1 MEWNT
6 SKRVFEKRVALA
18 LLAMALTTL
27 TSWTGCAGP
36 RVIRS
41 DEVVSSVKAGQS
53 FVAPMDG
60 WFMSDAL
67 YLRYRKAVA
76 DRIQEMESG
85 QAKE

>member
-1 MEWNT
+1 MRGWQL
-6 SKRVFEKRVALA
+6 REKGGAVRRWWLGALA
-18 LLAMALTTL
+18 GVVLV
-27 TSWTGCAGP
+27 TGCRSA

-41 DEVVSSVKAGQS
+41 DEVVSPVKAGQG

-76 DRIQEMESG
+76 DRIQELEG
-85 QAKE
+85 NGAN